1 MKSALVDL
9 LKLSFEMIID
19 YILNMQS
26 KLNSCI
32 NSKRHNVCLEIWK
45 TKMQKEVGI

>member
-1 MKSALVDL
+1 MKSVLVDL
-9 LKLSFEMIID
+9 LKLSLEIIID

-26 KLNSCI
+26 KLDNCI

-45 TKMQKEVGI
+45 TKTQKEVGI